1 MCIDRFT
8 IASEFLKAGA
18 MPTFIK
24 RGDEVLTVE
33 SHSLPVGIEAET
45 QFDFSTCKLQKG
57 DMIFMF
63 SDGLFELLGEDGDRI
78 LKEFIAK
85 NQFVSTQS
93 ASKQIFEWATSN
105 SFLIKDDVTII
116 VLKIG
121 GALEKRSEEKKF

>member
-1 MCIDRFT
+1 MDIEEKLED
-8 IASEFLKAGA
+8 LK
-18 MPTFIK
+18 FSLRLYK
-24 RGDEVLTVE
+24 ESLGDEVLTVE

-57 DMIFMF
+57 DIIFMF